1 MPSTVSPTSGVPY
14 SLGEIGDF
22 VKLDDVFNY
31 SLWRTAEAA
40 DQLPTKRAEAVETFV
55 FRRVKQSYNFVNFHT
70 FKVKDV
76 AFLPQTPEQVK
87 FTLWTDSVKGV
98 EVLLSRPS
106 SLDPPTLDK
115 VTDYNKMGMFLESND
130 KIKSKIWEHARTA
143 FDAKTN
149 TTETT
154 KASKAIK
161 SLITEFFEN
170 VVKVHVADV
179 LFHRIDETEGVHIA
193 LMAGFKGVNVELIES
208 ISKDQMD
215 QPNTDDTTVERTK
228 RPHAIDNGEEE
239 SSTVAKKPREHAD
252 NIQSNDMPS
261 TVSPTASPLD
271 EVKDSPL
278 LKKQPVAPTE
288 TNLNGDG

>member
-130 KIKSKIWEHARTA
+130 KIKYEIWEHARTVL
-143 FDAKTN
+143 DAKT
-149 TTETT
+149 T
-154 KASKAIK
+154 KTASEAIQI
-161 SLITEFFEN
+161 LIIQRFRN
-170 VVKVHVADV
+170 VSFNFGVADV